1 MLLCAVWT
9 GMSSDTFASSNYYW
23 NLATATNPTG
33 RGAAYVQY
41 DNDDWKTSYKDSDYA
56 MGAKS
61 RDFKFKWV
69 NEASDSSYYYIGLT
83 TTTEG
88 TTNLESTDTIDSKI
102 ISNDKSNTTAT
113 CYANVGKY
121 EVTQSETN
129 NALTAELTDA
139 DGLVYIPEVADEVAL
154 HVDTVTLNRQ
164 FTAGVPSTVILP
176 FSISAANVTGGKF
189 YTFNGVS
196 YDEAEEQWEADM
208 TEVTELVANT
218 PYIFV
223 PTGDAMTFD
232 TPGGVDLVADQPSY
246 SATNVDEKLTMER
259 VSISDSWYTL
269 DGRLLNGQP
278 TQKGIYIKN
287 GKKVIVQ

>member
-83 TTTEG
+83 TSTEG

-196 YDEAEEQWEADM
+196 YDEAEEQWVADM
-208 TEVTELVANT
+208 TEATAQT
-218 PYIFV
+218 AP
-223 PTGDAMTFD
+223 GHRAAAMPD
-232 TPGGVDLVADQPSY
+232 RIVVRLHNVDG